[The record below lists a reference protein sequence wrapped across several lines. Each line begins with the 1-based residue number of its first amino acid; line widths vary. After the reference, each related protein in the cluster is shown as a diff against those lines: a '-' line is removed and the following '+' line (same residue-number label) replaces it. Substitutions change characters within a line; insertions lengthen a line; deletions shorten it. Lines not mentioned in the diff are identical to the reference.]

1 MKMKAKFVLPIT
13 ALFFISGCASYGPE
27 PETVPFVDV
36 TRYAGLWHEI
46 ASNPVFFEKHRV

>member
-1 MKMKAKFVLPIT
+1 MKAKFVLPIT